1 MGDGSAPG
9 LRRPGAKIFAAA
21 LASALVALLGACAGP
36 GPGTDGGGAKGA
48 RLRVV
53 TTFLPITLFTK
64 AVAGDCALVESLLPS
79 GVGPHDFQARPA
91 DLARLQR
98 ARVLVK
104 NGLGLE
110 TFLDKL
116 IASVDNPQLQVI
128 DTSKAVTTLANLDNK
143 NLDNRNTVNK
153 DQNPHIWLDPLRA
166 AQQVEAIRDGLIA
179 VDPSCK
185 AGYTRNAAALGAKL
199 RSLNGE
205 LASQL
210 APYAGKSFVAFHD
223 FAPYFAQRYR
233 LKANFLVDL
242 PEANPSPADLQRVA
256 KLVGASELK
265 ALLSEPQ
272 EGSSSFNALVKDLG
286 ISVIIFDPIESGPIT
301 SSEMAT
307 PLRTSLPGTEANY
320 YFQTMRRNG
329 KNLILA
335 FGG

>member
-1 MGDGSAPG
+1 MLDRSGPG
-9 LRRPGAKIFAAA
+9 LRLLATQVHAMAFCSVLAWLLAGCAPPVTGPAADH
-21 LASALVALLGACAGP
+21 
-36 GPGTDGGGAKGA
+36 GT

-64 AVAGDCALVESLLPS
+64 AVAGNCALVEPLLAT

-110 TFLDKL
+110 SFLDKL
-116 IASVDNPQLQVI
+116 ISGANNPKLTVI
-128 DTSKAVTTLANLDNK
+128 DTSTSVATLTTADNK
-143 NLDNRNTVNK
+143 TPANKYPGNK

-179 VDPSCK
+179 VDPGCK
-185 AGYTRNAAALGAKL
+185 AGYSRNAAALGAKL
-199 RSLNGE
+199 RSLNKE

-256 KLVGASELK
+256 KLVGASALK

-301 SSEMAT
+301 SLETAT
-307 PLRTSLPGTEANY
+307 YLRTSPPGTEANY
-320 YFQTMRRNG
+320 YFETMRRNG

>member
-1 MGDGSAPG
+1 MLDRSGPG
-9 LRRPGAKIFAAA
+9 LRR
-21 LASALVALLGACAGP
+21 LATRVHGMAFCSVLACLLAACAPPVAGP
-36 GPGTDGGGAKGA
+36 AADHGTG
-48 RLRVV
+48 LRVV

-64 AVAGDCALVESLLPS
+64 AVAGDCALVEPLLPS

-116 IASVDNPQLQVI
+116 ISSANNPKLTVI
-128 DTSKAVTTLANLDNK
+128 DTSTSVATLTTADNK
-143 NLDNRNTVNK
+143 TPANKNPGNK

-179 VDPSCK
+179 VDPGCK
-185 AGYTRNAAALGAKL
+185 AGYSRNAAALGAKL

-272 EGSSSFNALVKDLG
+272 EGNSSFNALVKDLG

-301 SSEMAT
+301 SLETAT
-307 PLRTSLPGTEANY
+307 PLRTSPPGTEANY
-320 YFQTMRRNG
+320 YFETMRRNG